1 MEKFVRSSCVC
12 RSSEATVSRSWAS
25 SRVCSSHC
33 ARCSSRLRCLG
44 RFVVLA
50 QLFALRLDPAGA
62 LRCHTQRVLQLRQLT
77 AQGLVRGGE
86 PLNRVPLFAQ
96 LLLEGG
102 HVRAQGSALLAQLGI
117 AFVRFVQLLLRG
129 EPLLLCRFQQFA
141 QLDQL
146 ASVRFL
152 QLPASFQRLLQL
164 LLRGD
169 QALIQLLNVVLPL
182 DCRLP
187 VLLERLVTG
196 VEIRPQPLDFSARL
210 DQFRLLRFQRA
221 AVSQRPHQIRPDS
234 GQLLGE
240 PFHFLFPLQPAL
252 GALATCRLEF
262 RLQAFDLVGQLARTF
277 VRLLYPRLQRTHC
290 AHLFGQRL
298 HHELI
303 RLDQQRQPTEHI
315 LRGLSTVGS
324 FARRL
329 HFSRYRSIH
338 RSVWRSCSAIRLSR
352 SFATASSS
360 CSSASRSSSR
370 LHCSCSARTVAFSS
384 SFSLFSRPSSSVW
397 LWKSSRL
404 LCVMRSSS
412 SSSSC
417 SVCIS
422 PRHRSSSA
430 CSDSAAPAL
439 TLSSPRAAASCSVSF
454 ATSSRWPVH
463 SASMWY
469 FCSSSRCSSLFRWC
483 SFWPS
488 CSFVSCSSLV
498 ASPASTGAPAPSSCS
513 CSARF
518 DAPSRSSSLS
528 SSAHWTFFFFRLAA
542 NFFSFSS
549 SSSFFCSTRRLSASA
564 PSSRSWC
571 SSTVRYSSMICPLS
585 VSIVSCL
592 CCSSASSSSVAAS
605 ATLWRSS
612 ACRRSS
618 CCVRASN
625 SRSSWC
631 CRSAPYTFSWWVSC
645 CASSSR
651 CWICCSSADF
661 ASTSASMSFFSRRIS
676 SFLLFSSTFS
686 SSGSSS
692 PHATSS
698 SCFSS
703 AISSCSSITSEAL
716 LSRHLTVSAS
726 FVSSVLIVPSLP
738 SSAASVLETCSCCC
752 CCWDRSVIRS
762 LSCSRSPTHR
772 SYSASSCLLMV
783 TMLFALTFAISVSTA
798 TSACWYTV

>member
-1 MEKFVRSSCVC
+1 MFVRSSCVC
-12 RSSEATVSRSWAS
+12 RSSEATVSRSWANS
-25 SRVCSSHC
+25 C
-33 ARCSSRLRCLG
+33 RCLG
-44 RFVVLA
+44 RFVVPS

-77 AQGLVRGGE
+77 AQSLVRVGE

-96 LLLEGG
+96 LLLEGS

-117 AFVRFVQLLLRG
+117 AFVRFAQLLLRC
-129 EPLLLCRFQQFA
+129 ETLLLCRFEQFA

-146 ASVRFL
+146 ATVRFL
-152 QLPASFQRLLQL
+152 QLLASFQRLLQL

-187 VLLERLVTG
+187 VLLKRLVTG
-196 VEIRPQPLDFSARL
+196 VEIRPQPLDLIARL

-221 AVSQRPHQIRPDS
+221 AISHRPLQILPDS

-252 GALATCRLEF
+252 GALAACRLEF
-262 RLQAFDLVGQLARTF
+262 RLQPFDLAGQLARAARTAFTF
-277 VRLLYPRLQRTHC
+277 SASVCVTSWSVSTSNASQPNTS
-290 AHLFGQRL
+290 FGGSSS
-298 HHELI
+298 
-303 RLDQQRQPTEHI
+303 
-315 LRGLSTVGS
+315 GLSTVES

-352 SFATASSS
+352 SFATTSSS

-439 TLSSPRAAASCSVSF
+439 THSSSRAAASCSVSF
-454 ATSSRWPVH
+454 ATSSRWPAH

-469 FCSSSRCSSLFRWC
+469 FCSSSRCSSLLRWC

-488 CSFVSCSSLV
+488 CSFASCSSLV
-498 ASPASTGAPAPSSCS
+498 ASPASMGAPALLSCS

-518 DAPSRSSSLS
+518 DSPSRSSSLS

-549 SSSFFCSTRRLSASA
+549 SSSFFCSTRRRSACA

-592 CCSSASSSSVAAS
+592 CCSSASSSSVAVS

-618 CCVRASN
+618 CCVRAST

-661 ASTSASMSFFSRRIS
+661 ASTSASMSFFSSRIS

-703 AISSCSSITSEAL
+703 AISSCSSITSDAL

-726 FVSSVLIVPSLP
+726 FASSVLIVPSLP
-738 SSAASVLETCSCCC
+738 SSASSVLEMCSCCCC
-752 CCWDRSVIRS
+752 CCWDRSAICS
-762 LSCSRSPTHR
+762 LSCSRSATHR
-772 SYSASSCLLMV
+772 PYSSSSCLLIV

-798 TSACWYTV
+798 TSDCWYTV